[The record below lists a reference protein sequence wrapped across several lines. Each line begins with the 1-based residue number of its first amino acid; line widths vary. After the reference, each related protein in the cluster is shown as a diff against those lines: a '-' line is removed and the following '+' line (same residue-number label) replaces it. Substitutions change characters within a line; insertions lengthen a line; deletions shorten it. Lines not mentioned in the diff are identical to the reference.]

1 MKQNVILLAVNI
13 SRAYEIAMA
22 GEHSLSIVC
31 DKSLSD
37 SPDTL
42 ESNCKFLRDYYKAM
56 GTLDADIVVEMHEIP
71 VSDILHSF
79 TGKGETLGDILERVQ
94 EAKGD
99 KRPVEIVLSGSVG
112 ALLNSTIEKLSLSVR
127 QVNSVLA
134 VSKTIAKLSNSIKV
148 LPEHIAEAIM
158 YQSFKQC

>member
-1 MKQNVILLAVNI
+1 MNQNVILLAVNI
-13 SRAYEIAMA
+13 SRAYEITAA
-22 GEHSLSIVC
+22 GGHTLSIMC

-42 ESNCKFLRDYYKAM
+42 ESNCRFLRNYYKAM
-56 GTLDADIVVEMHEIP
+56 DTLDADIVVEMHEIP

-79 TGKGETLGDILERVQ
+79 TGNGETMGDIFERVG
-94 EAKGD
+94 EAKRD
-99 KRPVEIVLSGSVG
+99 TRDVELSLTGGVG
-112 ALLNSTIEKLSLSVR
+112 ALLKSAIEKLSLSVR

-158 YQSFKQC
+158 YQSFKQS

>member
-1 MKQNVILLAVNI
+1 M
-13 SRAYEIAMA
+13 
-22 GEHSLSIVC
+22 
-31 DKSLSD
+31 D
-37 SPDTL
+37 
-42 ESNCKFLRDYYKAM
+42 
-56 GTLDADIVVEMHEIP
+56 TLDADIVVEMHEIP

-79 TGKGETLGDILERVQ
+79 TGNGETMGDIFERVG
-94 EAKGD
+94 EAKRD
-99 KRPVEIVLSGSVG
+99 TRDVELSLTGGVG
-112 ALLNSTIEKLSLSVR
+112 ALLKSAIEKLSLSVR